1 MAKATSSPKKESS
14 KKETSKKPRSKKVLK
29 PAAKSLRDHT
39 LAPGLDKRLVPS
51 SVKRTTKEPARFT
64 ESSEHK
70 EEKEIVIP
78 KGKGKKLGD
87 IEHIAAQINKR
98 TRSDELL
105 KLIHGTLLGKVTKK
119 VEMKENLAAFCG
131 VVYED
136 NKKGRINLEN
146 RLNTILL
153 KPLRQINAFFGLSPE
168 GVREDVVGR
177 LADWLEKPKDTGET
191 FEVPGEKTKRK
202 RSSSRSRSRSSS
214 PAKKK
219 QKKKKD
225 PNAPKR
231 PTTAFFFFSG
241 DRRDALRK
249 KYPKEGV
256 ADIAKRLG
264 EKWRKMSKEEKKE
277 FEEKSGKDKQRYEKE
292 MKKYEGG
299 KK

>member
-14 KKETSKKPRSKKVLK
+14 KKETPKKRTKKVLK
-29 PAAKSLRDHT
+29 PAAKSLRDYS
-39 LAPGLDKRLVPS
+39 LASGLDKRLVPTS
-51 SVKRTTKEPARFT
+51 EKRTTKEPARFT

-70 EEKEIVIP
+70 EEREIVIP

-98 TRSDELL
+98 PRSDDLL

-119 VEMKENLAAFCG
+119 VEVKENLGAFCG

-146 RLNTILL
+146 KLNTILL
-153 KPLRQINAFFGLSPE
+153 KPLRQVNAFFGLSPE
-168 GVREDVVGR
+168 GEREDVVGR

-191 FEVPGEKTKRK
+191 FEIPGEKTKRK

-231 PTTAFFFFSG
+231 PTTAFFFYSA
-241 DRRDALRK
+241 DHRDALRK
-249 KYPKEGV
+249 KNPKDGV
-256 ADIAKRLG
+256 ADIAKKLG
-264 EKWRKMSKEEKKE
+264 EKWRKMSKEDKKE
-277 FEEKSGKDKQRYEKE
+277 YEEKAVKDKQRYEKE